1 MISILPKAR
10 HLLPLLLLPLLS
22 QAQMKDDSL
31 ARRVILIG
39 DAGELHK
46 DGHNPVIDAVK
57 QRINL
62 QDARNTVL
70 FLGDNVYPLGL
81 PDAGAARYD
90 EARQILDYQVG
101 LVKNTATQAIFIP
114 GNHDWKRSKPDGWQ
128 TVINQQLYIDSL
140 QLPNVNF
147 LPKDGCP
154 GPEEVHLDNNTTLI
168 IMDTEWWLFPYQK
181 PGSESSCDTKTREEV
196 LAEVSDIV
204 SRNRNKLIIF
214 AAHHPFRS
222 YSVHGGY
229 YTIKQHIF
237 PFTDLKKN
245 LYIPLPLIGSI
256 YPITRG
262 VFGTPEDIPNP
273 IYQSMIRGVEAAI
286 KPHGPAIFV
295 SGHDHTLQLINDD
308 QNFYV
313 VSGSGAKENR
323 VKKGSKSLYASNEN
337 GYTVL
342 EISKS
347 GRVEVQYYTVDKTD
361 GPSYAQQLFSLQ
373 DVRSSTVANA
383 SPSASQLPP
392 TVSMAADSQ
401 YVDKTGFHYWL
412 MGRNYRSVWATPM
425 DFPVL
430 DLNKEKG
437 GMKILKR
444 GGGMQTMSLR
454 LEDKNGTEWVLRSL
468 KKYPAKAVPEALRE
482 TIAKDVVQDQIS
494 AANPYAPMAVG
505 TLADAAGV
513 HHTNPRFVYLPKD
526 TVLGFYA
533 NTYGDDVYLFEEREP
548 DVKGKT
554 LNTPKLLEQ
563 IQGDNDNT
571 VNQSAVL
578 NARLL
583 DWLIADWDRHDDQWR
598 WGAENSKKAKTQV
611 YFPIPRD
618 RDQAFFVNEG
628 LLPRIASRKW
638 ALPNIQGFRPKIR
651 YIEGQNPTAQPFDR
665 SFMNELS
672 EQEWKDISH
681 AFVLRMTDTVIRNA
695 VNQFPDNIKA
705 QVGERVYTT
714 LKARRDILE
723 KEALQFYSFISRHVE
738 IVGTKK
744 DELFT
749 IERQPEGKIDVAVTK
764 INKKGELEQ
773 TIYHRLFD
781 PKDTREIRIFGLGGE
796 DKYVV
801 KGDNGSPIK
810 IRIIGGRNVDTY
822 VDSTGSHAGKRIRIY
837 DLANKKD
844 SFDMHGNDRRI
855 LSSNPDNIRYE
866 RTFFRYQY
874 DKLMPLASAAFNQD
888 DGLSLG
894 AGFQYTTQGFRKRPF
909 ATRHT
914 VLAGHSLGT
923 NAWQFRYF
931 GEFTDAI
938 GNSDLT
944 IAANV
949 KAPNNTV
956 NFFGFG
962 NESDF
967 DKSLG
972 IRYYRTRF
980 SLYNVEPLL
989 NTRLSQ
995 NVALYYGPSFTY
1007 YTLDKDETT
1016 GRITS
1021 DFPKNGLDSLSVF
1034 QSKTYAGLRVGLKID
1049 TRDNAL
1055 IPTRGISWNTSVYG
1069 SQGLNAQTRNYV
1081 QVQSDLSLYTNF
1093 HVPTSVVLVT
1103 RFGVNKIWGDYEYF
1117 QAATL
1122 GGVQNLRGYRNA
1134 RFTGNMAVY
1143 NNVELRVKLF
1153 DFRSYLFPA
1162 SVGLIAFNDVG
1173 RVWYQSQKSSAW
1185 HDGYGGGI
1193 YFTPAN
1199 LVVLSAVVGRSEEGI
1214 LPYITFG
1221 FRF

>member
-1 MISILPKAR
+1 MT
-10 HLLPLLLLPLLS
+10 
-22 QAQMKDDSL
+22 DDSL
-31 ARRVILIG
+31 ARRIILIG
-39 DAGELHK
+39 DAGELQK

-57 QRINL
+57 QRIDL

-81 PDAGAARYD
+81 PDAGAPRYD
-90 EARQILDYQVG
+90 EARQILDYQVN
-101 LVKNTATQAIFIP
+101 LVKNTAAKAIFIP
-114 GNHDWKRSKPDGWQ
+114 GNHDWKRSRPDGWQ
-128 TVINQQLYIDSL
+128 TVINQQLYLDSL

-154 GPEEVHLDNNTTLI
+154 GPEEVRLDDNTTLI

-181 PGSESSCDTKTREEV
+181 PGAESACDTKTREEV
-196 LAEVSDIV
+196 LAELSDIV
-204 SRNRNKLIIF
+204 SRNKNKLIIF

-222 YSVHGGY
+222 YGIHGGY

-237 PFTDLKKN
+237 PFTDLKKH

-273 IYQSMIRGVEAAI
+273 TYQSMIRGVEAAF
-286 KPHGPAIFV
+286 KPHGPAVFV
-295 SGHDHTLQLINDD
+295 AGHEHTLQLIQDEK
-308 QNFYV
+308 NFYV
-313 VSGSGAKENR
+313 VSGAGAKENR
-323 VKKGSKSLYASNEN
+323 VKQGSKSLFASNEN
-337 GYTVL
+337 GYSVL
-342 EISKS
+342 EVSKS
-347 GRVEVQYYTVDKTD
+347 GRVEVKYYTVNKTD
-361 GPSYAQQLFSLQ
+361 APVYAQHLFSLQ
-373 DVRSSTVANA
+373 DVRSSIIANT

-392 TVSMAADSQ
+392 YITMPADSQ
-401 YVDKTGFHYWL
+401 YTGKSGFHHWL
-412 MGRNYRSVWATPM
+412 MGKNYRDVWATPLN
-425 DFPVL
+425 FPVL

-437 GMKILKR
+437 GLKIVKR
-444 GGGMQTMSLR
+444 GGGMQTLSLR
-454 LEDKNGTEWVLRSL
+454 LEDKDGKEWVLRSL
-468 KKYPAKAVPEALRE
+468 KKYPDKAVPEALRE
-482 TIAKDVVQDQIS
+482 TVAKDVVQDQIS
-494 AANPYAPMAVG
+494 AANPYAPVAVIP
-505 TLADAAGV
+505 LADAAGV
-513 HHTNPRFVYLPKD
+513 HHTNPTFVYVPKD
-526 TVLGFYA
+526 TSLGIYA
-533 NTYGDDVYLFEEREP
+533 NTFGDDVYLFEEREP

-563 IQGDNDNT
+563 IHGDNDNT
-571 VNQSAVL
+571 VNQLVVL

-583 DWLIADWDRHDDQWR
+583 DWLMADWDRHDDQWR
-598 WGAENSKKAKTQV
+598 WAPENGKKAKIQR

-618 RDQAFFVNEG
+618 RDQAFFINEG
-628 LLPRIASRKW
+628 LLPRVASRKW

-672 EQEWKDISH
+672 EQQWKDISK
-681 AFVLRMTDTVIRNA
+681 AFVQKITDSAIRTA
-695 VNQFPDNIKA
+695 VNRFPDSIRTL
-705 QVGERVYTT
+705 VGDRVYNT
-714 LKARRDILE
+714 LRARRGILE
-723 KEALQFYSFISRHVE
+723 KEALRFYSFISKEVE
-738 IVGTKK
+738 VTGSKK

-749 IERQPEGKIDVAVTK
+749 IERLPEGLVDVRVTK

-773 TIYHRLFD
+773 TIYHRTFD
-781 PKDTREIRIFGLGGE
+781 PKDTREVRLFGLGGE

-801 KGDNGSPIK
+801 KGDNGSPIR
-810 IRIIGGRNVDTY
+810 IRIIGGKETDTY
-822 VDSTGSHAGKRIRIY
+822 IDSTGSHAGKRIRIY
-837 DLANKKD
+837 DLANRQD
-844 SFDMHGNDRRI
+844 SFAMHGNDKRT
-855 LSSNPDNIRYE
+855 LSSDPDVIRYE
-866 RTFFRYQY
+866 RTPFRYVY
-874 DKLMPLASAAFNQD
+874 NKLMPLASAAFNQD
-888 DGLSLG
+888 DGLSL
-894 AGFQYTTQGFRKRPF
+894 ALGFQYTTQGFRKRPF
-909 ATRHT
+909 ATRQT

-938 GNSDLT
+938 GHSDLT

-962 NESDF
+962 NESAF

-989 NTRLSQ
+989 NTKLSQ
-995 NVALYYGPSFTY
+995 RVRLYYGPSFTY
-1007 YTLDKDETT
+1007 YTLDKDETV
-1016 GRITS
+1016 GRIVS
-1021 DFPKNGLDSLSVF
+1021 DFPHNGLDSLSVF
-1034 QSKTYAGLRVGLKID
+1034 RSKTYAGLRVGLKID
-1049 TRDNAL
+1049 TRDNDL

-1069 SQGLNAQTRNYV
+1069 SQGLNEENRHYLQAQT
-1081 QVQSDLSLYTNF
+1081 DLSIYTNF

-1103 RFGVNKIWGDYEYF
+1103 RFGANKIWGGYEYF

-1134 RFTGNMAVY
+1134 RFTGNAAVY
-1143 NNVELRVKLF
+1143 NNIELRIKLF
-1153 DFRSYLFPA
+1153 DFRSYLFPS
-1162 SVGLIAFNDVG
+1162 SVGLLVFNDVG
-1173 RVWYQSQKSSAW
+1173 RVWYQNQQSSAW
-1185 HDGYGGGI
+1185 HDGYGGGF

-1199 LVVLSAVVGRSEEGI
+1199 MVVLSAVVGRSEEGV